1 MSAYEPTRRPG
12 GREPL
17 AGALPDE
24 VELDEEALEGWIG
37 EREFPDE
44 SDEASELDTE
54 LVDPTGS
61 SGEELI
67 DESGRNPT
75 QRKIDQDT
83 DDEEE

>member
-17 AGALPDE
+17 RGALPDE
-24 VELDEEALEGWIG
+24 VELDEDALEGRVT
-37 EREFPDE
+37 EHELPEDT
-44 SDEASELDTE
+44 DEAPELESE
-54 LVDPTGS
+54 LVDPTGT

-67 DESGRNPT
+67 DASGRNPT
-75 QRKIDQDT
+75 QRKIDADS

>member
-17 AGALPDE
+17 RGALPDE
-24 VELDEEALEGWIG
+24 VELDEDAVEGHVLEHDLPEDTEEA
-37 EREFPDE
+37 P
-44 SDEASELDTE
+44 ELDTE
-54 LVDPTGS
+54 LVDPTGA

-75 QRKIDQDT
+75 QRKLDEQIT
-83 DDEEE
+83 DEEE